1 MSIREYKMQEDEEV
15 TLAPRGPADISLTAM
30 EGIMRDMLDR
40 ISVLERGGQCTAE
53 NPHRDM
59 SWSGGYYFCR
69 CGMRYVKQPPGK
81 IRAYEGEL

>member
-1 MSIREYKMQEDEEV
+1 MEEEEL
-15 TLAPRGPADISLTAM
+15 TTSLAGMETSVPELTPVPAI

-40 ISVLERGGQCTAE
+40 ISVLERGEQCTAD

-69 CGMRYVKQPPGK
+69 CGMRYVKQPPGS
-81 IRAYEGEL
+81 IRAYEGAL